1 MKDRWKEYIEE
12 LYAKEEKPTELK
24 LEEGDEVDSNSIG
37 PGIIR
42 SEIEKALQDMKTE
55 MINLGMINLD
65 SERGVAQ
72 EKQ

>member
-12 LYAKEEKPTELK
+12 LYTKEEKPTELE